1 MVLDAYLWLS
11 NKFNSL
17 CIEYELCWILR
28 EKVAQ
33 KIKEILQ
40 TTTKS
45 KQLFRD
51 D

>member
-1 MVLDAYLWLS
+1 MLDAYLWLS
-11 NKFNSL
+11 NKFNNL
-17 CIEYELCWILR
+17 CVEYELCCILR

-33 KIKEILQ
+33 KIKDILQ

-45 KQLFRD
+45 TQLFRD